1 MICPYCG
8 GDMEDGRI
16 EARRPI
22 LWIPGKEKKLF
33 DLLITELHP
42 GSVYLSKAEI
52 FQSEKRIDASL
63 CRRCGKVI
71 VDYAEE

>member
-1 MICPYCG
+1 
-8 GDMEDGRI
+8 MEDGRI

-42 GSVYLSKAEI
+42 GSLCLSKAEI
-52 FQSEKRIDASL
+52 FQSEKGIDASL
-63 CRRCGKVI
+63 CRRCGKIV
-71 VDYAEE
+71 VDYTEE

>member
-8 GDMEDGRI
+8 GEMEDGRI

-22 LWIPGKEKKLF
+22 LWMPGKERKLF

-42 GSVYLSKAEI
+42 GSVCLSESKI
-52 FQSEKRIDASL
+52 CKSEKIVNAFL
-63 CRRCGKVI
+63 CMRCRKII